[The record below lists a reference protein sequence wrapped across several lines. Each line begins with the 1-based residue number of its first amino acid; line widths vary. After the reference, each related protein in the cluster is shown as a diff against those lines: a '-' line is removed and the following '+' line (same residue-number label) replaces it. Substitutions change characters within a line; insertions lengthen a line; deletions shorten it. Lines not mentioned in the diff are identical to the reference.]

1 VDHSS
6 ARLGTVTGHSETRL
20 PFCVMLRLSSQ
31 RPSVGVGVGTAL
43 AACTVAGLAACS
55 TSSPATHEDHATPA
69 AETQAAA
76 AHEVHANAAQQ
87 ASTSAVDLRAQL
99 EQYLGQHA
107 ILTVRLTRARL
118 RDDGDLA
125 QTADAALSKNTQD
138 MGALIETVYG
148 ADAAEEFEG
157 VWFDHVTYLF
167 DYARGVAE
175 NDPEV
180 QAEAVE
186 GLDGYL
192 DGLSTFLAE
201 ATNDAL
207 PASTVHHELQMH
219 VDQLIQQTD
228 AYAAGDYVRAFEL
241 ERQSYA
247 HMFPLG
253 KTLAAGIVTGT
264 GATLPEDFDSPAR
277 QMQSQL
283 GMALG
288 EHAELAV
295 DAMRSGLA
303 GQPDFTAAAGAL
315 DTNTREIT
323 GVIESIFGAE
333 AATAFQALWADH
345 IDAFVGYTTALASG
359 DEALETQSRARLEQF
374 NASFSAFLATA
385 VQDRLGASS
394 LDEAFV
400 AHEDFLL
407 RQIDSYA
414 ARDYSTAHELSFDAY
429 QHMFALAAQLSTAI
443 GDTVA
448 ARSPEGGMQTGLGG
462 TAAIG
467 RR

>member
-1 VDHSS
+1 MV
-6 ARLGTVTGHSETRL
+6 
-20 PFCVMLRLSSQ
+20 
-31 RPSVGVGVGTAL
+31 RPRH
-43 AACTVAGLAACS
+43 AG
-55 TSSPATHEDHATPA
+55 D
-69 AETQAAA
+69 
-76 AHEVHANAAQQ
+76 
-87 ASTSAVDLRAQL
+87 
-99 EQYLGQHA
+99 
-107 ILTVRLTRARL
+107 
-118 RDDGDLA
+118 
-125 QTADAALSKNTQD
+125 
-138 MGALIETVYG
+138 
-148 ADAAEEFEG
+148 
-157 VWFDHVTYLF
+157 F

-264 GATLPEDFDSPAR
+264 GATLPEDFDSPAVR
-277 QMQSQL
+277 CS
-283 GMALG
+283 
-288 EHAELAV
+288 
-295 DAMRSGLA
+295 RSSAWRWASTRSSPSTPCAPGW
-303 GQPDFTAAAGAL
+303 PDSRTSPQRAL

>member
-1 VDHSS
+1 M
-6 ARLGTVTGHSETRL
+6 L
-20 PFCVMLRLSSQ
+20 PLIRH
-31 RPSVGVGVGTAL
+31 RPVVGIAL
-43 AACTVAGLAACS
+43 AACTIAGLAACS
-55 TSSPATHEDHATPA
+55 TPSPASHEGHATPA
-69 AETQAAA
+69 EETQAAA
-76 AHEVHANAAQQ
+76 AQEVHANAAQQ

-138 MGALIETVYG
+138 MGALIEAAYG
-148 ADAAEEFEG
+148 AAAAEEFEK
-157 VWFDHVTYLF
+157 VWFDHVTFLF

-175 NDPEV
+175 NDAEV

-186 GLDGYL
+186 EINGYL
-192 DGLSTFLAE
+192 EESSTFFAE
-201 ATNDAL
+201 ATNNAL
-207 PASTVHHELQMH
+207 PAPAVHHELQMH

-228 AYAAGDYVRAFEL
+228 AFAAGDYARAFEL

-247 HMFPLG
+247 HMFPLA

-295 DAMRSGLA
+295 DAMRSGLSGA
-303 GQPDFTAAAGAL
+303 PDFPAAAAAL
-315 DTNTREIT
+315 DSNTREIT

-333 AATAFQALWADH
+333 GAAAFQTLWADH
-345 IDAFVGYTTALASG
+345 IDAFVTYTQALASG
-359 DEALETQSRARLEQF
+359 DQALEDTSRVRLEQF
-374 NASFSAFLATA
+374 NADFAAFLATA
-385 VQDRLGASS
+385 VQDRLGAPG
-394 LDEAFV
+394 LADAFV
-400 AHEDFLL
+400 QHEDFLL
-407 RQIDSYA
+407 RQIDAYA

-429 QHMFALAAQLSTAI
+429 QHMFALAAQLATAI

-448 ARSPEGGMQTGLGG
+448 ARSPEGGMQTGQGG